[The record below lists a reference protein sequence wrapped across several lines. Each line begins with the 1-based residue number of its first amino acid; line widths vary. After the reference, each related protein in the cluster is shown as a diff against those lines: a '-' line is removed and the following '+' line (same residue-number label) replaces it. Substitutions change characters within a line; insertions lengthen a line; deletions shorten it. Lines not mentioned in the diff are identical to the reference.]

1 MNDFFTETTTLLYLL
16 FLMCVFQVYSQQCPD
31 SFIEF
36 GDAKYCYRHGGVPF
50 DSARVY
56 CKEIG
61 GDLTIITSQEQNE
74 FLAENLVS
82 VPSSSNDIY
91 RYWIGLNRNDNGNL
105 RYINGDAPSYTNWVS
120 PAAENDCAFIIG
132 SQLDIHGQWDR
143 NPCSNFRRS
152 ICQIFKAL
160 PLNSWVPIGS
170 TLYHVTEDWT
180 SRTYNGA
187 KEYCL
192 NLGGSLA
199 QPRSQRANDLLQAV
213 SGSSGVWIGSND
225 INEEGTYQW
234 EDGTLLGG
242 SSPWWED
249 GEPTANSGLDC
260 VQLSP
265 NGWRVQT
272 CYAQLRFACQLN
284 QALPLGNWIPFGK
297 NDYFRLPSWLTLPFL
312 DARDYCQTL
321 GGDIAQPKDDQ
332 SHDFLQETVDT
343 AFWIGLSDT
352 EEEGTYLWIDGTIQG
367 NSFPPWAQGSTPQP
381 SENNDCVYIRRA
393 GGWSVRECTAAT
405 RFVCEKSRAPEP
417 ILPIRLTAATQT
429 PFGSDSGA
437 LRYLC
442 LLSSPDAD
450 DPTITVTTQRLVKL
464 SQSSVDDDLT
474 VPGVNE
480 AMNPDSL
487 PVVIDQS
494 LPLDA
499 NGMGVFECKA
509 SLSPAGSTTSVSTV
523 ILLHS
528 RQYQPADG
536 RFTKSVY
543 PGGNISLG
551 VSKLEM
557 DMDLS
562 KVIWRRFSNLNSL
575 DSTLGQS
582 MGQLHHDVTMAESQ
596 DADVYGTYTDGEIIN
611 HEQSFIRL
619 IVIGCPEGRWDPPSC
634 LGVCDNCYNG
644 GICHQ
649 QSGTCVCPPGF
660 SGKNCLTACG
670 EHRYGWACEFACG
683 SGHPLDQCA
692 GSQICLPD
700 PYGCNCLAGY
710 TGVYCN
716 ETCQEKRFG
725 VDCILDCHC
734 SQESLCNPYNGS
746 CSAGCENG
754 WSGPSCQVP
763 YTCSDGY
770 YGDDCAEKCNCL
782 DGRPCDKVT
791 GSCLESEGECAVGY
805 IPDPE
810 GPYGNCRLYS
820 GCYDSCSSTCH
831 CFDGST
837 DCNSVTGSCFSETC
851 SLRWSGDK
859 CQTDRFSIQTEK
871 TNPGLAL
878 VHCMFSSV
886 GQSMPS
892 ESINISRNDTFIGQA
907 SIIQSNYS
915 TEDNVSRGSF
925 YLESVGPDDILY
937 CTVGLIN
944 GTQRPTSYSRIPKR
958 EYYVLPELATQPSV
972 STIRL
977 DQVMVMWRPWTPE
990 KDLGDGPI
998 IGYYIYVRSSDD
1010 DVTKEWIPSPQPD
1023 QQRTGNSTK
1032 SNRMLQNETLHRN
1045 ITDLQPDSTYSLS
1058 LSVVREG
1065 LNGEGA
1071 EGDEIQ
1077 FMTLPIPT
1085 TVPPTTVPPTT
1096 PTVEPGSMSQQNNV
1110 TSIAAGCSAGIILVI
1125 LIVIVII
1132 LFVRY
1137 RNRKTKTGRRNQ
1149 ESLHYVN
1156 THKTCY
1162 EEDGTGMDDL
1172 DGNEK
1177 DILPYV
1183 NMEELSPTDK
1193 ILQQTANSPG
1203 PNPPSRAR
1211 TSPEKKPVAS
1221 VEPIAQSD
1229 RIPVDE
1235 FPAFVQKNRHTHFFK
1250 EEFSSLPSGIQ
1261 YRQTVAERP
1270 INAQKNRY
1278 KNILPYDAHRVVLA
1292 HIDDEHETDYYNAS
1306 YISNFKCDRAYIA
1319 AQGPNTAS
1327 ETDFWRMVWQEKVK
1341 TIAMVTNL
1349 KEGNK
1354 RKCQKY
1360 WPNDINHTMQFGPYQ
1375 VVLKSSV
1382 DGAAWV
1388 VRHLIIR
1395 RDTESHNVCQYHY
1408 TEWPDKGVPKHTS
1421 SLLMFLREVQAHH
1434 GQNETPLLIH
1444 CSAGVGRTGVMI
1456 GIDGIVGGAKATGFV
1471 DVFSFV
1477 SNMRQNRPQMV
1488 QTAEQYE
1495 FLYHAV
1501 LEDLLFENTSIPFEN
1516 FPSYLK
1522 GLKELLPGGKQTG
1535 LSKQF
1540 KNLQVVSPDP
1550 PEAMN
1555 RTALLAENQS
1565 KNRYGNILPLQRNR
1579 VILKSRDSEEDY
1591 INASFVK
1598 GSYFSFIT
1606 TAMPMT
1612 NTARDFW
1619 AMIYDYQPSH
1629 IVMLNDVHED
1639 KTCEQ
1644 YWSEKGAITQGC
1656 FTITVTSSKRDNNV
1670 IRRKLRVQHSK
1681 SLVYHDVDQYQLLKW
1696 CQDGHYS
1703 SLLTIIDQVQES
1715 SETLAEPSILVH
1727 CLSGVGRTGAFCS
1740 VMECIAQIAETGNVD
1755 VFQTIKELRV
1765 ERTHFVQ
1772 TESDYEDTY
1781 MILQDFLCKA
1791 NTELTPSDNSDM
1803 EPTYVNRES
1812 VYANTEP
1819 QYDNT
1824 EYQSDSGNG
1833 GHAENRTLLRGQTNA
1848 VYENVSFDLHEE

>member
-1 MNDFFTETTTLLYLL
+1 
-16 FLMCVFQVYSQQCPD
+16 
-31 SFIEF
+31 
-36 GDAKYCYRHGGVPF
+36 
-50 DSARVY
+50 
-56 CKEIG
+56 
-61 GDLTIITSQEQNE
+61 
-74 FLAENLVS
+74 
-82 VPSSSNDIY
+82 
-91 RYWIGLNRNDNGNL
+91 
-105 RYINGDAPSYTNWVS
+105 
-120 PAAENDCAFIIG
+120 
-132 SQLDIHGQWDR
+132 
-143 NPCSNFRRS
+143 
-152 ICQIFKAL
+152 
-160 PLNSWVPIGS
+160 
-170 TLYHVTEDWT
+170 
-180 SRTYNGA
+180 
-187 KEYCL
+187 
-192 NLGGSLA
+192 
-199 QPRSQRANDLLQAV
+199 
-213 SGSSGVWIGSND
+213 
-225 INEEGTYQW
+225 
-234 EDGTLLGG
+234 
-242 SSPWWED
+242 
-249 GEPTANSGLDC
+249 
-260 VQLSP
+260 
-265 NGWRVQT
+265 
-272 CYAQLRFACQLN
+272 
-284 QALPLGNWIPFGK
+284 
-297 NDYFRLPSWLTLPFL
+297 
-312 DARDYCQTL
+312 
-321 GGDIAQPKDDQ
+321 
-332 SHDFLQETVDT
+332 
-343 AFWIGLSDT
+343 
-352 EEEGTYLWIDGTIQG
+352 
-367 NSFPPWAQGSTPQP
+367 
-381 SENNDCVYIRRA
+381 
-393 GGWSVRECTAAT
+393 
-405 RFVCEKSRAPEP
+405 
-417 ILPIRLTAATQT
+417 
-429 PFGSDSGA
+429 
-437 LRYLC
+437 
-442 LLSSPDAD
+442 
-450 DPTITVTTQRLVKL
+450 
-464 SQSSVDDDLT
+464 
-474 VPGVNE
+474 
-480 AMNPDSL
+480 
-487 PVVIDQS
+487 
-494 LPLDA
+494 
-499 NGMGVFECKA
+499 
-509 SLSPAGSTTSVSTV
+509 
-523 ILLHS
+523 
-528 RQYQPADG
+528 
-536 RFTKSVY
+536 
-543 PGGNISLG
+543 
-551 VSKLEM
+551 
-557 DMDLS
+557 
-562 KVIWRRFSNLNSL
+562 
-575 DSTLGQS
+575 
-582 MGQLHHDVTMAESQ
+582 MAESQ

-611 HEQSFIRL
+611 HEQSFTRL
-619 IVIGCPEGRWDPPSC
+619 IVI
-634 LGVCDNCYNG
+634 
-644 GICHQ
+644 
-649 QSGTCVCPPGF
+649 
-660 SGKNCLTACG
+660 ACG
-670 EHRYGWACEFACG
+670 EHRYGWACEFECG
-683 SGHPLDQCA
+683 SGQPLDQ
-692 GSQICLPD
+692 PD
-700 PYGCNCLAGY
+700 
-710 TGVYCN
+710 VR
-716 ETCQEKRFG
+716 K
-725 VDCILDCHC
+725 
-734 SQESLCNPYNGS
+734 S
-746 CSAGCENG
+746 
-754 WSGPSCQVP
+754 
-763 YTCSDGY
+763 
-770 YGDDCAEKCNCL
+770 
-782 DGRPCDKVT
+782 
-791 GSCLESEGECAVGY
+791 
-805 IPDPE
+805 DPE
-810 GPYGNCRLYS
+810 GPYDNCRLYS

-831 CFDGST
+831 CFDGSA

-851 SLRWSGDK
+851 SLRRSGDK

-878 VHCMFSSV
+878 VHCMFSSI

-944 GTQRPTSYSRIPKR
+944 GTQRPMSYARIPKR

-972 STIRL
+972 STIGL

-1010 DVTKEWIPSPQPD
+1010 DVTKEWIPSPRPD

-1032 SNRMLQNETLHRN
+1032 STGMLQNETLHRN
-1045 ITDLQPDSTYSLS
+1045 ITDLHPDTTYSLS

-1077 FMTLPIPT
+1077 FVTLPIPT
-1085 TVPPTTVPPTT
+1085 TVPPTSVPPTT
-1096 PTVEPGSMSQQNNV
+1096 PTIEPGSMSQQNNV

-1137 RNRKTKTGRRNQ
+1137 RNRKTKKRRRNS

-1156 THKTCY
+1156 TPKTCY

-1177 DILPYV
+1177 DTLPYV
-1183 NMEELSPTDK
+1183 NMEELCPTDN

-1203 PNPPSRAR
+1203 PNPPNRAR
-1211 TSPEKKPVAS
+1211 TSPEKKPEAS
-1221 VEPIAQSD
+1221 VEPIAQRD

-1235 FPAFVQKNRHTHFFK
+1235 FPAFVQKNRHTDFFK

-1278 KNILPYDAHRVVLA
+1278 KNILPSPKCACNQWRNRRGKLPPSPGGVHQHSTHFLSDDAHRVVLE
-1292 HIDDEHETDYYNAS
+1292 HIEDEFETDYYNAS
-1306 YISNFKCDRAYIA
+1306 YISNFKGDRAYIA

-1327 ETDFWRMVWQEKVK
+1327 ETDFWRMVWQENVK

-1360 WPNDINHTMQFGPYQ
+1360 WPNDINHTMEFGPYQ

-1395 RDTESHNVCQYHY
+1395 QDAESHNVCQYHY

-1434 GQNETPLLIH
+1434 GQNKTPLLIH

-1501 LEDLLFENTSIPFEN
+1501 LEDLLFENTSIQFEN
-1516 FPSYLK
+1516 FPSYIK

-1565 KNRYGNILPLQRNR
+1565 KNRYGHILPLQRNR

-1598 GSYFSFIT
+1598 GRYFSFIT

-1612 NTARDFW
+1612 NTVRDFW

-1644 YWSEKGAITQGC
+1644 YWSEKSAITQGC

-1696 CQDGHYS
+1696 CQGGHYS

-1803 EPTYVNRES
+1803 EPTYANRES

-1824 EYQSDSGNG
+1824 EYQPDSGNG